1 MKTKELHCIFSP
13 WFFFF
18 FYFSALYNSHVFMIA
33 ELQKYLRV
41 KPNNDIDDDGGDEQK
56 EEPNTDLEF
65 LVPEFWV
72 LLSVFEVCLYDMLF
86 FDLEA
91 LSVWVD
97 SITWFCLKMFEF
109 ETVLY
114 CPLTH
119 RYLCACCFGGQGNGD
134 KTNL

>member
-1 MKTKELHCIFSP
+1 MIKTAQKIIRNH
-13 WFFFF
+13 
-18 FYFSALYNSHVFMIA
+18 
-33 ELQKYLRV
+33 LQS
-41 KPNNDIDDDGGDEQK
+41 NDDDDDDDDDEHEK
-56 EEPNTDLEF
+56 MICSVSFSICF
-65 LVPEFWV
+65 LGPFFCFW
-72 LLSVFEVCLYDMLF
+72 SIAYDMLF

-91 LSVWVD
+91 L
-97 SITWFCLKMFEF
+97 FCLSWFYNLILLETFGF